1 MNAREAALNKAT
13 RGSSGFTL
21 PDIRF
26 RKFTHHR
33 KMLKKMEKI

>member
-1 MNAREAALNKAT
+1 VNAREAALNKAT

-26 RKFTHHR
+26 REFTHHS
-33 KMLKKMEKI
+33 KI